1 MTLMEI
7 LPHPASSPS
16 DELPKNMIKFRIGLA
31 ILSKARAAEACIDDT
46 RKSFENL
53 GSNPNPDESIA
64 LLVKT
69 SRSLNQIFSDLPPQS
84 DDEVVG
90 DSWSV
95 VESVRSKI
103 QLWQRELEEQQMAAK
118 DQVED
123 QVKLGSYKELKGK
136 LCKLCSKG

>member
-1 MTLMEI
+1 MTLRKI

-16 DELPKNMIKFRIGLA
+16 DELLKDKKRYRIGLA
-31 ILSKARAAEACIDDT
+31 ILCIAIAAEACMDDT
-46 RKSFENL
+46 RKSFEKL
-53 GSNPNPDESIA
+53 GSNPSPDESIA
-64 LLVKT
+64 LVEKT
-69 SRSLNQIFSDLPPQS
+69 SRSLNQIFSNLPPQS